1 MSAGRQDNSPHS
13 PSSSVLEP
21 QQLLRIKARTGVKVK
36 HWNRKRTRTWACAAL
51 WPLLPEDGDL
61 LILKMP
67 GVRGSTNSLADLIH
81 PGAQGADATHYV
93 KQSRN
98 YGDSKDA
105 INTRGI
111 TWSVRWE
118 AGWF

>member
-1 MSAGRQDNSPHS
+1 M
-13 PSSSVLEP
+13 
-21 QQLLRIKARTGVKVK
+21 K

-51 WPLLPEDGDL
+51 CPLLPAYL
-61 LILKMP
+61 LKMP

-98 YGDSKDA
+98 YRDGKDA